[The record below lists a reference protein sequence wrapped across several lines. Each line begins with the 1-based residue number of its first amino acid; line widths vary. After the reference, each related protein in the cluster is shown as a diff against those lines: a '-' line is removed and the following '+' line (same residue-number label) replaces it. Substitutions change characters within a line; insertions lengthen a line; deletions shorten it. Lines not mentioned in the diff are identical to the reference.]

1 MKKINSMKGANIMTE
16 NNCPYCN
23 FDEYD
28 ILAKND
34 FAVVLPEPNSLS
46 KGHYVVTPLRHVASF
61 FEITD
66 KERKSMMSLLEQA
79 RNELQLRYQPS
90 GFHVGF
96 NDGEVFQE
104 KSEHLHIHIIP
115 RYEGKVLK
123 LDARWGI
130 EE

>member
-1 MKKINSMKGANIMTE
+1 MTE

-61 FEITD
+61 L
-66 KERKSMMSLLEQA
+66 KSQIKNV
-79 RNELQLRYQPS
+79 R
-90 GFHVGF
+90 V
-96 NDGEVFQE
+96 
-104 KSEHLHIHIIP
+104 
-115 RYEGKVLK
+115 
-123 LDARWGI
+123 
-130 EE
+130 